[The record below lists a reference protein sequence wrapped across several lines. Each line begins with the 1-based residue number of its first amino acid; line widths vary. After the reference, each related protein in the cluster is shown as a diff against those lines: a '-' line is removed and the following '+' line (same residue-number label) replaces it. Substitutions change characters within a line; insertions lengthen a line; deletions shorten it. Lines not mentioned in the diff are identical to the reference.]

1 MDGWMDGWTDGRTDG
16 RRMDG
21 WMEDFSS
28 IESYH
33 NLNILI
39 SNPGLNTRKVT

>member
-1 MDGWMDGWTDGRTDG
+1 MDGWMDGWMDGL
-16 RRMDG
+16 MDG
-21 WMEDFSS
+21 WMDFSS
-28 IESYH
+28 NESYH